1 MTKLKDDTEE
11 IKKETQNIKNE
22 VSLAREI
29 LKDYKFYNQTLQILL
44 LVSILT
50 NILIVMVLK

>member
-11 IKKETQNIKNE
+11 ITKETQNIKNE

-29 LKDYKFYNQTLQILL
+29 LKNYKFYNQTLQILL
-44 LVSILT
+44 LVSVLT
-50 NILIVMVLK
+50 NILIVMMLK

>member
-44 LVSILT
+44 LVSVLT
-50 NILIVMVLK
+50 NILIVMMLK